1 MKIEKIDNNK
11 IRCFLSSDDLSA
23 RQIELTEL
31 AYGTEKATLLFHEM
45 LEEASEEFGL
55 DFEDSPIMVE
65 AIPVAQDSIILIISK
80 VDDPEE
86 LDTRFSRFAP
96 GLEDTDQLSE
106 QTALIPQI
114 LEGIEDDTNTSEN
127 KNTHENDN
135 EDSET
140 ELVRIFKFKTID
152 EISNAAKVLSLSHDI
167 QSSLFFDPSYN
178 SYYLAIFMGN
188 IPKENYVRICNTLS
202 EFGNRIYGDAATAA
216 YYEEHLEC
224 IIKKDALKKC
234 KNL

>member
-11 IRCFLSSDDLSA
+11 IRCFLSGDDLSA

-31 AYGTEKATLLFHEM
+31 AYGTEKATMLFHEM

-65 AIPVAQDSIILIISK
+65 AIPVAHDSIILIISK

-96 GLEDTDQLSE
+96 GSEDTDQLN
-106 QTALIPQI
+106 QPPAAVPQI
-114 LEGIEDDTNTSEN
+114 LEGIEDDIHTSEGE
-127 KNTHENDN
+127 NTHESDID
-135 EDSET
+135 EPEA
-140 ELVRIFKFKTID
+140 ELVRIFKFKAID
-152 EISNAAKVLSLSHDI
+152 EIANAAKVLFLSDDI
-167 QSSLFFDPSYN
+167 QSSLFFDTSSS
-178 SYYLAIFMGN
+178 SYYLTIFMGE
-188 IPKENYVRICNTLS
+188 ITKENYVRICNTLS
-202 EFGNRIYGDAATAA
+202 EFGNRIFGGAATAA